1 MYLERLAL
9 TALVAVTL
17 AACGGEGGGGNPV
30 DPTPTPPAQK
40 PPPEYKASAT
50 VTTGAADFNPAEVY
64 LTLGGTVTWNI
75 GAVSHNVIFNKVTG
89 APEDIGVMRNTQV
102 SRTFNTAGSFPYDCT
117 LHAGMTGT
125 VNVK

>member
-9 TALVAVTL
+9 TTVMAVVL
-17 AACGGEGGGGNPV
+17 AACGGGGGGTPVEPNP
-30 DPTPTPPAQK
+30 PGQNPPAE
-40 PPPEYKASAT
+40 PTSSAT
-50 VTTGAADFNPAEVY
+50 VVTSASAFSPKEVN
-64 LTLGGTVTWNI
+64 LLRGGTVTWNI
-75 GAVSHNVIFNKVTG
+75 GAVAHNVIFNKVAG
-89 APEDIGVMRNTQV
+89 APEDVGVISNAQV